1 MRNTTVQN
9 RLVPLENFSDTQGS
23 QIPDVR
29 GWPVVAADG
38 RKLGK
43 VDQLLAEGDQMRLRY
58 LDVDLDHGF
67 FQADRH
73 VLIPIDNTR
82 LDARDRQV
90 VVEGLDSG
98 TLDDLPPYNG
108 EFTDEYESSLTR
120 FFGRGKSAA
129 GTVDR
134 AVAGRQVADVGQEER
149 KVTLAEEE
157 LAFGKRAVSA
167 GEVTVQKHVETE
179 HVRQSVPVT
188 REEVT
193 VERRPVTSDRTD
205 VDITEDEIR
214 VPIAREEVVVQKR
227 VVPKEELVIK
237 KHQVQDEQVVEDD
250 VRRERAEVHGAE
262 GTTTLPEDG
271 RKRR

>member
-1 MRNTTVQN
+1 MRNTTVQD

-38 RKLGK
+38 RKIGK
-43 VDQLLAEGDQMRLRY
+43 VDQLLAEGDPMRLRY

-73 VLIPIDNTR
+73 VLVPIDNTR
-82 LDARDRQV
+82 LDARERQM
-90 VVEGLDSG
+90 VVEGLDSAA
-98 TLDDLPPYNG
+98 LDNLPPYTG

-120 FFGRGKSAA
+120 FFGRGKSV
-129 GTVDR
+129 GTADR

-179 HVRQSVPVT
+179 HVRQSVPVLH
-188 REEVT
+188 EEVT
-193 VERRPVTSDRTD
+193 VERRPVTGDRTD
-205 VDITEDEIR
+205 VEITDDEIR

-237 KHQVQDEQVVEDD
+237 KHQVQGEQVVEDE

-262 GTTTLPEDG
+262 GTATLPEDA